1 ASGLT
6 MQNGFVECFNG
17 RRRDECLKTHL
28 FRSHRY
34 AREIIADWRIDDNL
48 LQPHR

>member
-28 FRSHRY
+28 FRSHRSQMDHHVE
-34 AREIIADWRIDDNL
+34 RSNL
-48 LQPHR
+48 